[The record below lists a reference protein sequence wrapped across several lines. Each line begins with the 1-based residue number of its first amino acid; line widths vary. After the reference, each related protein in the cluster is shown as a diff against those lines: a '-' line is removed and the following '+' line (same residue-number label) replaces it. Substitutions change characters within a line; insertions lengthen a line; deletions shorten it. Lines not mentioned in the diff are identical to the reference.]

1 MTSMTFQFFD
11 ALTGTGSRGSASE
24 TLWHSEHALYRV
36 IARLLTIAR

>member
-11 ALTGTGSRGSASE
+11 ALTGSAPRKVNSE

-36 IARLLTIAR
+36 IARLLRVAR